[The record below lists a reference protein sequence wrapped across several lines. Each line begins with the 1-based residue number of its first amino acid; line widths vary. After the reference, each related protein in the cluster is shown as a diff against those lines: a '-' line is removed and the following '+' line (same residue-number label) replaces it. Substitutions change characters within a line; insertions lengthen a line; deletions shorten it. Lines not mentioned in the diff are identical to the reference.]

1 MIAYIEKIRDN
12 HIQIIE
18 KSSVTAIQ
26 VCEIEKGEIEETVE
40 EIDTMIQD
48 IESNMESI
56 LSDVNEEEYIEC
68 FEFYKQ
74 KEGLFSH
81 RVEQL
86 GTEVKEWPCTSGQK
100 IYQKIKNFKMY
111 MAQLYQT
118 NDDQEEW

>member
-1 MIAYIEKIRDN
+1 M
-12 HIQIIE
+12 
-18 KSSVTAIQ
+18 TAIQ

-81 RVEQL
+81 RVE
-86 GTEVKEWPCTSGQK
+86 
-100 IYQKIKNFKMY
+100 
-111 MAQLYQT
+111 
-118 NDDQEEW
+118 